1 MPIKI
6 PTAYEPALSALLQ
19 MPCEQR
25 RNFVDAVRVAP
36 TCREPSELVAEL
48 EAATDLGGKTLL
60 RIVRMLVSLYDAK
73 QQGPFNEFASEVC
86 EAAQISGTEALRP
99 YEGDWKSFEEDLTNL
114 LAADSAFGMMAKV
127 QEVRRQ
133 YPHLYCT
140 ARVLSDIRP
149 VFGPEASEK
158 PLVGAVVHTLRIT
171 YHEGKGV
178 EELYVALD
186 ASDLRSLRAVIN
198 RALQKD
204 RTLGDLISE
213 SGMSC
218 LGVESE

>member
-25 RNFVDAVRVAP
+25 RRFVDAVRVAP
-36 TCREPSELVAEL
+36 TCREPAELVTEL
-48 EAATDLGGKTLL
+48 EAATNLDGNALF
-60 RIVRMLVSLYDAK
+60 RIVRLLVSLYDAK

-86 EAAQISGTEALRP
+86 EAARISGTEALRP

-127 QEVRRQ
+127 PEVKRQ
-133 YPHLYCT
+133 HPHVYCT

-149 VFGPEASEK
+149 VFGPEAREK

-171 YHEGKGV
+171 YHKGRGV
-178 EELYVALD
+178 EELYVTLD
-186 ASDLRSLRAVIN
+186 VSDLRSLRSVLD

-218 LGVESE
+218 LGVEPE